1 MIPRV
6 ENRWCDASLLARASG
21 DSRAVPHEQAAIF
34 EENVRTANAVW
45 IVRVR
50 STEQSRWYHRQP
62 GTAPGSHFRR
72 KCADEEYIYEDS
84 LFNCT
89 GQLRYR

>member
-34 EENVRTANAVW
+34 VENVRMRN
-45 IVRVR
+45 
-50 STEQSRWYHRQP
+50 
-62 GTAPGSHFRR
+62 
-72 KCADEEYIYEDS
+72 IYEES

>member
-34 EENVRTANAVW
+34 EENVRMRNIYMKRVNIDNSEFVTLLDQYDNLIKETDDKTTIFNAQKQVL
-45 IVRVR
+45 
-50 STEQSRWYHRQP
+50 SKY
-62 GTAPGSHFRR
+62 
-72 KCADEEYIYEDS
+72 EELI
-84 LFNCT
+84 LQN
-89 GQLRYR
+89 G

>member
-6 ENRWCDASLLARASG
+6 ENRWCDASLLARATG

-34 EENVRTANAVW
+34 EE
-45 IVRVR
+45 
-50 STEQSRWYHRQP
+50 
-62 GTAPGSHFRR
+62 
-72 KCADEEYIYEDS
+72 KCADEEYIYEES